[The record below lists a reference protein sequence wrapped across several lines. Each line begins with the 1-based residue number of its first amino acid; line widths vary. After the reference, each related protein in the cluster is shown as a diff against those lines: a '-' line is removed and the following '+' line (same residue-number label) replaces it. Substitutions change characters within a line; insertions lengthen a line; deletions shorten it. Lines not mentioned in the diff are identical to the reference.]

1 MGSEPGFR
9 IQRRKNLAVLT
20 SLQNPLVKQARKL
33 HQSKGRRSEK
43 LLLLEGTHL
52 LEEAYKQSYPIETVF
67 CTPEWQERHRHLWEL
82 LNQRA
87 SRVESI
93 GLRAL
98 EAIATTVS
106 PDGIIATAPR
116 ITTSSLP
123 ITSLGLALETIQ
135 DPGNLG
141 TMVRTATA
149 AGAEGLWSSSD
160 SVDLDHPK
168 VMRASAGAWFRL
180 PMAVSPDLIGQLRR
194 CQKGGMQIVATVPN
208 ANLTYWQIDW
218 RSPTII
224 LLGNEGA
231 GLSPEA
237 IELADKKVGIPLSGG
252 IESLN
257 VAICAALILY
267 EAQRQ
272 RKN

>member
-1 MGSEPGFR
+1 M
-9 IQRRKNLAVLT
+9 LT

-33 HQSKGRRSEK
+33 HQSKGRRSEG

-52 LEEAYKQSYPIETVF
+52 LEEACANSYKLETVF
-67 CTPEWQERHRHLWEL
+67 CTAQWQEKHRQLWEIL
-82 LNQRA
+82 SKLS
-87 SRVESI
+87 SRLELVSPKV
-93 GLRAL
+93 L
-98 EAIATTVS
+98 EAIATTVN
-106 PDGIIATAPR
+106 PDGAIATGR
-116 ITTSSLP
+116 RTSKDTLP

-141 TMVRTATA
+141 AIIRTAA
-149 AGAEGLWSSSD
+149 ATGVEGLWASND
-160 SVDLDHPK
+160 SADLDHPK
-168 VMRASAGAWFRL
+168 VLRASAGGWFKL
-180 PMAVSPDLIGQLRR
+180 GMGVSTDLLGQLRGY
-194 CQKGGMQIVATVPN
+194 QQQGLQVVATVPDAGLN
-208 ANLTYWQIDW
+208 YWQIDL
-218 RSPTII
+218 RKPSII

-237 IELADKKVGIPLSGG
+237 IELADQRISIPLSGG

-272 RKN
+272 RQNN